1 MRLLIQRMLAA
12 MAFAGALTPPTA
24 SAEKLGAW
32 DIEETVTPLTGA
44 TSIAAVLA
52 STQPLIN
59 SVGAAAP
66 AGLVLRCRDGQLVAY
81 VSWVQVLSTISALFT
96 SQTQTLVLW
105 RTDQRAISANYW
117 QVDNAFIAAGMFGTK
132 PAVKFIEKLTGA
144 KQLVVRMSSSTSTQD
159 AVFDLGDV
167 TTVAE
172 RVSKPCGVTWT
183 RHP

>member
-1 MRLLIQRMLAA
+1 MLTAA
-12 MAFAGALTPPTA
+12 ALVGALAPPTA

-32 DIEETVTPLTGA
+32 DIEETATPLTGA
-44 TSIAAVLA
+44 TSLSAVLA

-59 SVGAAAP
+59 SIGAP
-66 AGLVLRCRDGQLVAY
+66 APASLVLRCRDGQLVAY
-81 VSWVQVLSTISALFT
+81 VSWVQVLSTISAPFT
-96 SQTQTLVLW
+96 GQPQTLVLW
-105 RTDQRAISANYW
+105 RTDQRPISANYW

-144 KQLVVRMSSSTSTQD
+144 KQLIVRMSSSTSTQD

-172 RVSKPCGVTWT
+172 RISKPCGVTWT